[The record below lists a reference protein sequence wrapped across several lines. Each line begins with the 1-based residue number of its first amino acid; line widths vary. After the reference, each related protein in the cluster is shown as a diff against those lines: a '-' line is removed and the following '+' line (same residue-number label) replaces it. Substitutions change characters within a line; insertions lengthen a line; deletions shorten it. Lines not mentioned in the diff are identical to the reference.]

1 MKINKNEIWRRAK
14 RAYPTTWK
22 DFWVVH
28 DPQQM
33 FPSLGLTV
41 QWPQRNPNSLRNIF
55 SGDNITLLSLH
66 NSLRAIVDHCG
77 MQRERCGYIQ
87 KRRDLMVFIGKFSW
101 IMVNQ
106 FPVIQLIIMNFVGAR
121 WETRWYRNPN
131 CDLIWIY
138 FSDNPWSWCEFT
150 HLSFDVF
157 AS

>member
-1 MKINKNEIWRRAK
+1 MKINKTEALRAE
-14 RAYPTTWK
+14 RATSK
-22 DFWVVH
+22 DFLVVH
-28 DPQQM
+28 DMIPQM

-77 MQRERCGYIQ
+77 MQRERCDYKKGE
-87 KRRDLMVFIGKFSW
+87 KKLMVFIGKSSW

-150 HLSFDVF
+150 HPFDVF

>member
-1 MKINKNEIWRRAK
+1 M
-14 RAYPTTWK
+14 Y
-22 DFWVVH
+22 FWVVH

-87 KRRDLMVFIGKFSW
+87 KRRDLMVFIGKFS
-101 IMVNQ
+101 
-106 FPVIQLIIMNFVGAR
+106 
-121 WETRWYRNPN
+121 
-131 CDLIWIY
+131 
-138 FSDNPWSWCEFT
+138 
-150 HLSFDVF
+150 
-157 AS
+157 